1 MNLENPAMS
10 TLRKVCPFIPAGDNV
25 LRTIEFYEQ
34 KLGFKR
40 QWQNSADP
48 ELALIVRDQVELFL
62 QKNPDLFF
70 AEWATLR
77 IEVRDVAG
85 LYREVL
91 DRDPAL
97 IHPNG
102 ALEKKSW
109 GSTDFTILDLNGV
122 CITFYEF

>member
-1 MNLENPAMS
+1 MS
-10 TLRKVCPFIPAGDNV
+10 TLRKVCPFIPAGNNV
-25 LRTIEFYEQ
+25 LRTIQFYEQ
-34 KLGFKR
+34 KLGFDR
-40 QWQNSADP
+40 QWQDSDDP
-48 ELALIVRDQVELFL
+48 ELALIVRDDVELFL
-62 QKNPDLFF
+62 QKNLDPLL

-85 LYREVL
+85 LFREIV

-109 GSTDFTILDLNGV
+109 GSTDFTILDPNGV